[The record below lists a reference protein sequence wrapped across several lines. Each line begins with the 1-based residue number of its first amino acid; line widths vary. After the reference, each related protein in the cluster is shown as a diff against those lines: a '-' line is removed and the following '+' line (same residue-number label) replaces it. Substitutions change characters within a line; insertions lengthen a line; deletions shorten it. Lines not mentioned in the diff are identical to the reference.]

1 MATPLYAQ
9 VMLESRAG
17 LRKYFRIEE
26 INPPLPDGAPVP
38 TEQGKTLLGMPEM
51 PRPPEWPRSNGLP
64 IFYDSV
70 YRNDPVRVVAVVRD
84 LYYQGMHRQVLVMV
98 AESTGKRIEAESNA
112 QRQEILRDA
121 RMLAL
126 VALLV
131 WWGVSWALKPL
142 RRLRADIR
150 GRRPDDLTPLDA
162 ARVPSEVAPLVDA
175 VNHHIARYRRVLDEQ
190 SQFLAD
196 ASHQLRTPLAIM
208 LTQAQY
214 ALRERDPARA
224 QEGLR
229 AIVGQLGRTRRLTE
243 QLLSLAHANQAES
256 LPRQLLDMNDV
267 SREVVLKYLPLA
279 LKAAGSGLEL
289 RRSRGRRGCVVAC
302 VRQRGRAARG
312 PVQPGSQRDPLR
324 ACRRAHHGLGR
335 QG

>member
-1 MATPLYAQ
+1 
-9 VMLESRAG
+9 MLESRAG

-131 WWGVSWALKPL
+131 WWACPGRSPL

-196 ASHQLRTPLAIM
+196 AS
-208 LTQAQY
+208 
-214 ALRERDPARA
+214 PA
-224 QEGLR
+224 
-229 AIVGQLGRTRRLTE
+229 
-243 QLLSLAHANQAES
+243 AHA
-256 LPRQLLDMNDV
+256 
-267 SREVVLKYLPLA
+267 
-279 LKAAGSGLEL
+279 AGDHADPG
-289 RRSRGRRGCVVAC
+289 AI
-302 VRQRGRAARG
+302 RAARARSGARAGRPAGHCG
-312 PVQPGSQRDPLR
+312 PAGAHAPPDGTAAVVGARQPGRVAAASV
-324 ACRRAHHGLGR
+324 AGHERRIA
-335 QG
+335 

>member
-1 MATPLYAQ
+1 MTAPWWSPPGAGKQPGVHARGNLQVATPLYAQ

-131 WWGVSWALKPL
+131 WWACP
-142 RRLRADIR
+142 
-150 GRRPDDLTPLDA
+150 GRSSRCAGCAPTSA
-162 ARVPSEVAPLVDA
+162 AA
-175 VNHHIARYRRVLDEQ
+175 VRM
-190 SQFLAD
+190 
-196 ASHQLRTPLAIM
+196 T
-208 LTQAQY
+208 
-214 ALRERDPARA
+214 
-224 QEGLR
+224 
-229 AIVGQLGRTRRLTE
+229 
-243 QLLSLAHANQAES
+243 
-256 LPRQLLDMNDV
+256 
-267 SREVVLKYLPLA
+267 
-279 LKAAGSGLEL
+279 
-289 RRSRGRRGCVVAC
+289 
-302 VRQRGRAARG
+302 
-312 PVQPGSQRDPLR
+312 
-324 ACRRAHHGLGR
+324 
-335 QG
+335 